1 MSIFKTLKSASM
13 ASGRLAMAPNKTTVL
28 AGFLLL
34 IFFIFP
40 QIPIQIRFIVPI
52 VALLCC
58 MQLELLREKIVWW
71 LLGFTI
77 YVSIVGIM
85 VSQFTGE
92 GSVSDALY
100 GIKAMALSLVALIFA
115 RRANLLYFVIL
126 LSVILVGCATGMVL
140 NSKFTS
146 IYSRIPF
153 PIFSERDLFIR
164 GASELTSER
173 FGGFTY
179 EAGVAGGMSAFFLL
193 FLFAIAIL
201 LFSNHKLRAETLG
214 VAPIGAAAAIAFA
227 LTIYL
232 SKTKSSLFVFVGALL
247 VYSIYSLFAGR
258 KAGAVWIKGAVI
270 VSFVVGLFSLPV
282 ALNAL
287 KNTSMGE
294 YINREVDNF
303 YLLVSRGFDRTEGL
317 GLNTRIECAKKA
329 IYALPYRP
337 TGGGHSGGLYY
348 VGPILEKIN
357 STPEM
362 DFFHNQGVFDGYK
375 SALFNII
382 GQGGV
387 VSLILLGYVWTG
399 IYRQLTRTGLDGAG
413 GAAVILI
420 AGLIL
425 LGLTVELLPYLEM
438 TFLAYGFSSMPYLAR
453 IGMAAQ
459 PIREHNSKKPL
470 RQPHIESV
478 A

>member
-1 MSIFKTLKSASM
+1 MSISDSLKSAPM
-13 ASGRLAMAPNKTTVL
+13 AAGRPAQGPNTSTLL

-34 IFFIFP
+34 VFFIFP
-40 QIPIQIRFIVPI
+40 QIPIQIRFFVPI

-58 MQLELLREKIVWW
+58 MQFDLLREKIVWW
-71 LLGFTI
+71 LVGFTI
-77 YVSIVGIM
+77 YISIVG
-85 VSQFTGE
+85 VLVFQFTGE
-92 GSVSDALY
+92 GSLNDALF
-100 GIKAMALSLVALIFA
+100 GVKALSLSFVSLIFA
-115 RRANLLYFVIL
+115 RRANLHYFVIL
-126 LSVILVGCATGMVL
+126 MSVILVGCATGLVL

-146 IYSRIPF
+146 IYTQIPF
-153 PIFSERDLFIR
+153 PIFSERDLLIR

-193 FLFAIAIL
+193 FLVAIAIL
-201 LFSNHKLRAETLG
+201 FLSNPKLRAETLG
-214 VAPIGAAAAIAFA
+214 VAPIGVAAVLAFG

-232 SKTKSSLFVFVGALL
+232 SKTKSSLFIFLGALL
-247 VYSIYSLFAGR
+247 VYSVYALFAGK
-258 KAGAVWIKGAVI
+258 KAGAAWIKGSVI
-270 VSFVVGLFSLPV
+270 ISFAIGLFSLPV
-282 ALNAL
+282 AANAL

-294 YINREVDNF
+294 YINKEMDNI
-303 YLLVSRGFDRTEGL
+303 YLLVNRGFDRTEGL

-362 DFFHNQGVFDGYK
+362 DFFHNQGVYDGYK
-375 SALFNII
+375 GALFNII

-387 VSLILLGYVWTG
+387 VSLFFLGYIWIG

-420 AGLIL
+420 AGLLL

-438 TFLAYGFSSMPYLAR
+438 TILAYGFSSMPYLAR
-453 IGMAAQ
+453 LGGG
-459 PIREHNSKKPL
+459 IRPMRETKS
-470 RQPHIESV
+470 
-478 A
+478 